1 MLIAAMLRLIE
12 KPDPSTPVLTLEEA
26 KAYLEHVDDDHD
38 DMLRRLIAAATERF
52 DGRDGLLGRAL
63 HPQTWELVR
72 SAFPAREIELPLPPT
87 LQILSIFYLDGNVQE
102 QELTEDDDFRVIPG
116 GWEGHVVVPSQHRS
130 WPATAP
136 ELDAV
141 RIRFRAGYELVD
153 GKSTVPEQ
161 IRQMIGLTVNT
172 WFAHREQIVTGT
184 IVAKIPDAV
193 LPLVDAYR
201 DPIIV

>member
-1 MLIAAMLRLIE
+1 MLRLIE
-12 KPDPSTPVLTLEEA
+12 APDPATPVLTLDEA

-38 DMLRRLIAAATERF
+38 DMIRRLIAAATEKL

-63 HPQTWELVR
+63 QPQTWQLVQPG
-72 SAFPAREIELPLPPT
+72 FPRREIELPLPPT
-87 LQILSIFYLDGNVQE
+87 IQVLTVAYLDCNGLE
-102 QELTEDDDFRVIPG
+102 QELTEDEDFRIIPG
-116 GWEGHVVVPSQHRS
+116 GWEGHVLVPVLGRT
-130 WPATAP
+130 WPATAGEP
-136 ELDAV
+136 DALC
-141 RIRFRAGYELVD
+141 IRFRAGYEPID

>member
-1 MLIAAMLRLIE
+1 MLRLIE
-12 KPDPSTPVLTLEEA
+12 APDPATPVLTLDEA

-38 DMLRRLIAAATERF
+38 GMIGRLIAAATGKL

-63 HPQTWELVR
+63 HPQTWELVQPE
-72 SAFPAREIELPLPPT
+72 FPCRELELPLPPT
-87 LQILSIFYLDGNVQE
+87 MEVLSVSYLDPNRNERQ
-102 QELTEDDDFRVIPG
+102 LTEGENFRVIPG

-172 WFAHREQIVTGT
+172 WFAHREQIITGT
-184 IVAKIPDAV
+184 IVATIPDAV

-201 DPIIV
+201 NPIIV